1 MESPRASVRAQGSS
15 SASFLKQFKEGEKK
29 NLVSERILFVPGA
42 FKPMSIE
49 EALASCLRSSKA
61 LLCGYRDVRDSSG
74 IHVLMSVDTVGGG
87 ATSQGRWPF
96 SSNRK
101 QGKFC
106 LCLNCS
112 YLLLTSDL
120 RVTQSTSWVYA
131 ALRGKCVWK
140 RGEKNS
146 KT

>member
-15 SASFLKQFKEGEKK
+15 SASFLKQFMEGEKK

-87 ATSQGRWPF
+87 ATSQGR
-96 SSNRK
+96 
-101 QGKFC
+101 
-106 LCLNCS
+106 
-112 YLLLTSDL
+112 
-120 RVTQSTSWVYA
+120 
-131 ALRGKCVWK
+131 
-140 RGEKNS
+140 
-146 KT
+146 